1 MILSDFRYQDPW
13 AKEKFTLPDFI
24 QQSQAQQPGSLVQVA
39 SPAVNAPVLEQQ
51 QQHPGHRSECVH
63 VKRQRHVAY

>member
-24 QQSQAQQPGSLVQVA
+24 QQSQAQQRQDQQAEINRKTLDTLLSKLSQKDIVGLYEWVS
-39 SPAVNAPVLEQQ
+39 NLEL
-51 QQHPGHRSECVH
+51 
-63 VKRQRHVAY
+63 